1 MSRRNRSYPRASG
14 RFVLR
19 IRPGVHAALRKAAA
33 DAGTSLNDY
42 CARRLVLPVGSSSAY
57 EGAASV
63 VERAATLF
71 GERLLGVAAFGS
83 WARGEL
89 SEASD
94 VDVLVVVENDVALT
108 RSLYRT
114 WDESPIRWGSQTV
127 EPHFVHL
134 PPPDATVAGLWGE
147 VAIDGVVLF
156 ERGMRLS
163 ARLVRVRHDIVS
175 GRIVRKL
182 VHGQPYWAEVA

>member
-1 MSRRNRSYPRASG
+1 MKRARASSPKASG

-19 IRPGVHAALRKAAA
+19 IRPGVHAALREAAA
-33 DAGTSLNDY
+33 DAGISLNDY
-42 CARRLVLPVGSSSAY
+42 CAGRLVLPIGSPSAY
-57 EGAASV
+57 AGAASV

-94 VDVLVVVENDVALT
+94 VDVLVVVENEVALT
-108 RSLYRT
+108 RTLYRT
-114 WDESPIRWGSQTV
+114 WDETPIHWGSQIV

-134 PPPDATVAGLWGE
+134 PPSEATVSGLWCE
-147 VAIDGVVLF
+147 VAVDGVVLF

-163 ARLVRVRHDIVS
+163 ARLVRVRHDIVA